1 MGGYNAGEVASG
13 MATTVIVAEMRQI
26 LEQVLGYEKEK
37 IAKLKSAGAF
47 SLPPKKA
54 A

>member
-1 MGGYNAGEVASG
+1 VLFRSLGEH
-13 MATTVIVAEMRQI
+13 TDEI
-26 LEQVLGYEKEK
+26 LQQVLGYEKDK

-47 SLPPKKA
+47 SVPPKKA